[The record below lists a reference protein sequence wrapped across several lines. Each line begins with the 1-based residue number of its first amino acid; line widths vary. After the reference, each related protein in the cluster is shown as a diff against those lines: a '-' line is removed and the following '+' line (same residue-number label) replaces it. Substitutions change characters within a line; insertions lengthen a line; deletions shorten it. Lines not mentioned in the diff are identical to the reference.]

1 MHLPSLFSTGFSLL
15 GEKEFLRRV
24 NEGKKP
30 LDVNLGAMDDRDK
43 QIEELIPLV
52 KEVLEDKH
60 AQCEHLLDRFVIRTK
75 NQKKRTLAKL
85 NRLVDEYC
93 PLFKAGN
100 MKFVKNSDDEHY
112 STFILE
118 LSYKD

>member
-30 LDVNLGAMDDRDK
+30 LDVNLDAMDDCDK
-43 QIEELIPLV
+43 QTEKLISLA
-52 KEVLEDKH
+52 KEALNDKY
-60 AQCEHLLDRFVIRTK
+60 AQCNHLHGRLVIHTK
-75 NQKKRTLAKL
+75 NQKKRTLATL
-85 NRLVDEYC
+85 NRLVDEHC

-118 LSYKD
+118 LSYKG

>member
-43 QIEELIPLV
+43 QIEELIP
-52 KEVLEDKH
+52 
-60 AQCEHLLDRFVIRTK
+60 
-75 NQKKRTLAKL
+75 
-85 NRLVDEYC
+85 
-93 PLFKAGN
+93 
-100 MKFVKNSDDEHY
+100 
-112 STFILE
+112 
-118 LSYKD
+118 